1 MENGRQGLPVMR
13 QQDAKDLEEL
23 QRTLLELYDELTETF
38 AWTALLCDGL
48 CGLMADQAPD
58 IDLTTHT
65 GMRFAAIW
73 LKGRN
78 QRHTAELQAA
88 CRRPWEIREH
98 QNLFQSRRVQS
109 PARGR

>member
-1 MENGRQGLPVMR
+1 MENGGQGLPAMR
-13 QQDAKDLEEL
+13 QQDATDLEEV
-23 QRTLLELYDELTETF
+23 QRALLGLYDELTETF
-38 AWTALLCDGL
+38 SWTALLCDGL

-78 QRHTAELQAA
+78 QRHATELQTA
-88 CRRPWEIREH
+88 CRRLWEIRER
-98 QNLFQSRRVQS
+98 QNQLQSRRVQS
-109 PARGR
+109 TARGK